1 MLKVCVRTYNG
12 RYLKSTNDLVAKE
25 QTPGL
30 GSKGTAKRVCE
41 DRYRMVVEMRWVQ
54 KRISQTEGKYPSET
68 LGSALF
74 TGCQGLWLG
83 VSVLAQHWHS
93 ALLAGTSIS
102 RVELVCVGCTTFRG
116 CRFKTCKHYCTSCFL
131 HELNKEP
138 DRSEITQKQWSKF
151 EIWNIMGPVK
161 LTWPLLKSSLP
172 SMLLSHLTFAL
183 QREIWTTQ
191 TPTTKMK
198 ARVKKI
204 KGSSQPPLGGTSSL
218 SALVLKKGTSSAS
231 VINQKLW
238 VQRHSAIMLR
248 MGEDTQVFSEPLLD
262 VTRITFGS

>member
-131 HELNKEP
+131 HELKSQT
-138 DRSEITQKQWSKF
+138 DLRSPRSNDPSSRF
-151 EIWNIMGPVK
+151 E
-161 LTWPLLKSSLP
+161 T
-172 SMLLSHLTFAL
+172 
-183 QREIWTTQ
+183 
-191 TPTTKMK
+191 
-198 ARVKKI
+198 
-204 KGSSQPPLGGTSSL
+204 
-218 SALVLKKGTSSAS
+218 
-231 VINQKLW
+231 LW
-238 VQRHSAIMLR
+238 VQWNLHGHCSS
-248 MGEDTQVFSEPLLD
+248 QVCLACCFLISRLPFKGK
-262 VTRITFGS
+262 FGPHRLQPRKWNPE